1 MSIWHVSTTTSSG
14 CVHNRTLTVICTIL
28 ISISICLWFYRRK
41 ENDSKPHGS
50 NLLIIDGCNGPL
62 KLNKISLL
70 DESSENNSFRN
81 KCISLLRIQGGE
93 VKSEFMFLLQKNIL
107 KLLFDNRHL
116 ALDSVKIFFDGR
128 GTKEIQNRS
137 WQNFDSNKNNTVQV
151 IITHQNDEAD
161 DVIVRLVQQRIQHSQ
176 PSKIHSSLLDDVKS
190 YSKVHHDDACILT
203 LIRNQEG
210 SGKSR
215 RLLKPYCLVRP
226 GSIYSLPF
234 MTPELSRQSLHD
246 LHKLLHSNSKLFQNY
261 VQRRIINKND
271 ETIVVTDDV
280 FLRQRILEAGGVV
293 LTFEQLW
300 SLLS

>member
-1 MSIWHVSTTTSSG
+1 MSTWHVSTTHSG
-14 CVHNRTLTVICTIL
+14 CISHRVPTIICIIL
-28 ISISICLWFYRRK
+28 IFISTCLWFYRRK
-41 ENDSKPHGS
+41 ERDSKPHGS

-70 DESSENNSFRN
+70 DESRENISFRN

-93 VKSEFMFLLQKNIL
+93 VKSDLVFLLQNKVL
-107 KLLFDNRHL
+107 KLLFNNRHL
-116 ALDSVKIFFDGR
+116 ALDTVKIFFDGR
-128 GTKEIQNRS
+128 GMKEIQNRS
-137 WQNFDSNKNNTVQV
+137 WQNFDYSNKKNTVQV

-161 DVIVRLVQQRIQHSQ
+161 DVIVRLVQQRIKHPPQ
-176 PSKIHSSLLDDVKS
+176 IHSSLLDDVKS
-190 YSKVHHDDACILT
+190 HSKVCHDDACILT
-203 LIRNQEG
+203 LLRNEEG

-234 MTPELSRQSLHD
+234 MTPEVRRQSLHD
-246 LHKLLHSNSKLFQNY
+246 LHKLLHNNSKLFQNY
-261 VQRRIINKND
+261 VQRRILNKNN

-280 FLRQRILEAGGVV
+280 YLRQRVLVAGGVV